1 MFKVVVKTIP
11 VDLDPDFAPQVENG
25 KYIYNE
31 EILVED
37 KNLEV
42 AYYKGKVRVIIFM
55 PDEITYLD
63 KPVKNKDYVEVYVY
77 CYTDENSWSGW
88 VFDSSLSE
96 INAFGGLPEFLEEV
110 ITGKNQYFEDRG
122 SSVSM

>member
-1 MFKVVVKTIP
+1 MYKVVLKSIP
-11 VDLDPDFAPQVENG
+11 VDLDADFAPQVENG

-31 EILVED
+31 EILIDD

-42 AYYKGKVRVIIFM
+42 TYYKGRVRVIIFM

-63 KPVKNKDYVEVYVY
+63 KPVENKDYVDVYVY
-77 CYTDENSWSGW
+77 YYTDEDSWSAW

-96 INAFGGLPEFLEEV
+96 INAFGGLPEFLEEI
-110 ITGKNQYFEDRG
+110 ITGKKQYFEDRG
-122 SSVSM
+122 STVSM

>member
-1 MFKVVVKTIP
+1 MYKVVSKTIP

-37 KNLEV
+37 ENLEV
-42 AYYKGKVRVIIFM
+42 VYYKGRVRVIIFM
-55 PDEITYLD
+55 PDEITYLG
-63 KPVKNKDYVEVYVY
+63 KPVENKDYVDVYVY

-96 INAFGGLPEFLEEV
+96 INAFGGLSEFLEEV

>member
-1 MFKVVVKTIP
+1 MFKVVVKTVP

-37 KNLEV
+37 ENLEV
-42 AYYKGKVRVIIFM
+42 AYYKGRVRVIIFM

-63 KPVKNKDYVEVYVY
+63 KQVENKDYVDVYVY

>member
-1 MFKVVVKTIP
+1 MYKVVSKTIP
-11 VDLDPDFAPQVENG
+11 VDLDPDFAPQIENG

-42 AYYKGKVRVIIFM
+42 AYYNGRVRVIIFM

>member
-1 MFKVVVKTIP
+1 MYKVVLKTIP

-42 AYYKGKVRVIIFM
+42 AYYKGRVRVIIFM

-63 KPVKNKDYVEVYVY
+63 KPIENKDYVDVYVY
-77 CYTDENSWSGW
+77 CYTDENSWSAW
-88 VFDSSLSE
+88 VFDSTLSE
-96 INAFGGLPEFLEEV
+96 INAFGGLPEFLEEI

-122 SSVSM
+122 STVSM